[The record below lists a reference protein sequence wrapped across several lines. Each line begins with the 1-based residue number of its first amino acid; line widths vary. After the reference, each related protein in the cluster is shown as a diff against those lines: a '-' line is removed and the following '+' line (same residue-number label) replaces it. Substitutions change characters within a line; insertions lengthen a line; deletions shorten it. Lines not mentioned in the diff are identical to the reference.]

1 MAVIQKQAAEAE
13 RLLVLNGDLVLQW
26 AAVVIGAVL
35 VVAAIMITV
44 RNRHDARNP
53 GASGHYGEPRRRRRG
68 GYTAAPRLALQ
79 DQDTCSSVDGEP
91 VYAL

>member
-1 MAVIQKQAAEAE
+1 MAVIQEQAAEAE

-35 VVAAIMITV
+35 VVAAIIITV
-44 RNRHDARNP
+44 RTRHDARNP

-68 GYTAAPRLALQ
+68 GYTAAPGLAL

>member
-1 MAVIQKQAAEAE
+1 MAVIQKQAAAAE

-44 RNRHDARNP
+44 RKRDDARNP
-53 GASGHYGEPRRRRRG
+53 GASGFYGEPRRRRVNRRRG
-68 GYTAAPRLALQ
+68 GYTAAPRLALN
-79 DQDTCSSVDGEP
+79 SSGHFFV
-91 VYAL
+91 V